1 MTWKLP
7 DNYLTSLPFGKTSHY
22 IDGLSGVSNENVRYL
37 PFFKE
42 LRIDAL
48 DKRILVKIQLMI
60 VLGSLDN
67 DNNTTIFSR
76 HH

>member
-37 PFFKE
+37 PFKE

-48 DKRILVKIQLMI
+48 DR
-60 VLGSLDN
+60 
-67 DNNTTIFSR
+67 
-76 HH
+76 